1 MKRGNVL
8 PASQFNAAFH
18 KMLLFENRACLP
30 YYGNLSPSQISNLQ
44 LHALDGR
51 QMKSKRAWAEH
62 EIKNKTD
69 EADPGG
75 GGSCY

>member
-1 MKRGNVL
+1 M
-8 PASQFNAAFH
+8 
-18 KMLLFENRACLP
+18 E
-30 YYGNLSPSQISNLQ
+30 NLSHSQISNLQ

-51 QMKSKRAWAEH
+51 QMKIKRAWAEH